1 MSKYVTNKLLTSFGI
16 AAIVFVFSTTSYAQ
30 LADREI
36 PGLEGVGI
44 TEHLDEMIPLDIEFV
59 DESGKSVTLGDYFDG
74 EKPVVLIL
82 AYYEC
87 PMLCTLVINGAV
99 DAMKEIDLTPA
110 RDFEIVT
117 VSFNPAETHT
127 LAKLKKQNY
136 LKDLDVPGAAG
147 GWHFLT
153 GRESNIKKL
162 TDAVGF
168 GYRWNEKRGEYAH
181 SAVIFILTP
190 EGKLS
195 RYLYGIMY
203 EPETF
208 RLSLLEASRGKIG
221 TAFDQLI
228 LYCFYYDSSSGVYA
242 PHAINIMRLSGILTL
257 LVLGTTLSVFWLGKR
272 RTARSGK
279 AEPTEEPAE

>member
-1 MSKYVTNKLLTSFGI
+1 MCKFVTKKLLTVLG
-16 AAIVFVFSTTSYAQ
+16 AVGLVFALSTMSLAQ
-30 LADREI
+30 LADRKI
-36 PGLEGVGI
+36 PELEGVGI

-59 DESGKSVTLGDYFDG
+59 DESGEKVMLGSYFDG
-74 EKPVVLIL
+74 EKPVLLIL

-87 PMLCTLVINGAV
+87 PMLCNLVVNGAV

-136 LKDLDVPGAAG
+136 VKDLGVPGAAG

-153 GRESNIKKL
+153 GRESNIRKL

-181 SAVIFILTP
+181 SAALFILTP

-203 EPETF
+203 EPETL

-221 TAFDQLI
+221 TALDQLI
-228 LYCFYYDSSSGVYA
+228 LYCFHYDSSAGKYS
-242 PHAINIMRLSGILTL
+242 PHAINIMRLGGVLTL
-257 LVLGTTLSVFWLGKR
+257 LVLGTTLSVFWLSKR
-272 RTARSGK
+272 RSARSGGSR
-279 AEPTEEPAE
+279 ADGGAG